1 MKKSEE
7 LKAAREELRSLAAK
21 MADEEAEV
29 TEEEKA
35 RAKELNEEIIPE
47 LQDAVE
53 KIADDAELLKGIV
66 GTIAKEEPVEETEP
80 KGNQTIGQKAAAA
93 IREKGVAKGD
103 RVTVAVKASTDNH
116 TETGYIDAI
125 TEVQP
130 DILPGAR
137 RDTVVAD
144 LFAQESTS
152 AAAVS
157 YYVESAAEGDPATV
171 AEGAKY
177 PQIHFGDPELKTVAI
192 AKIGCIYK
200 DTDELLSD
208 ATRLAQ
214 SIDNQATYRMDVVE
228 EDTIVSTLLGT
239 SGLQTATA
247 TSMEKAVDAIK
258 SAKAGIRK
266 NTPAFKADA
275 LLVNDEDWDE
285 LTSLKDSNGQYLV
298 GGPFIGQYGNGNGPA
313 EEPRIWGL
321 QVVPTQ
327 AVAKGTMVVGAFKA
341 GASVIRNGGR
351 TVEVTNSDGTDFE
364 QGLVAFRPSERIALA
379 VKYPAAFVKLTVSNG

>member
-7 LKAAREELRSLAAK
+7 LKAAREELRALAVK

-35 RAKELNEEIIPE
+35 RAKELNDEVIPE

-53 KIADDAELLKGIV
+53 KIADDAELLKGV
-66 GTIAKEEPVEETEP
+66 VSTIAKEEPVEEVQKSARTM
-80 KGNQTIGQKAAAA
+80 GQKAAEA

-103 RVTVAVKASTDNH
+103 RVCVNVKANTDNH
-116 TETGYIDAI
+116 TEQGYMDAI
-125 TEVQP
+125 TEVRP
-130 DILPGAR
+130 DILEGAR
-137 RDTVVAD
+137 RELVVAD
-144 LFAQESTS
+144 LFAQESTN

-157 YYVESAAEGDPATV
+157 YYVEAAAEGDPATV

-200 DTDELLSD
+200 DTDELLND
-208 ATRLAQ
+208 AVRLAQ
-214 SIDNQATYRMDVVE
+214 SIDNQATYRMDLVE
-228 EDTIVSTLLGT
+228 EDTLVSTLLGT
-239 SGLQTATA
+239 SGLQTAAASTMA
-247 TSMEKAVDAIK
+247 AAVDQIK

-275 LLVNDEDWDE
+275 LLINDEDWDA

-313 EEPRIWGL
+313 EEPRMWGL

-379 VKYPAAFVKLTVSNG
+379 VKYPAAFVKLTVSGD

>member
-7 LKAAREELRSLAAK
+7 LKAAREELRAIAEK
-21 MADEEAEV
+21 MAGETATD
-29 TEEEKA
+29 EEKA
-35 RAKELNEEIIPE
+35 RAKELNDEVIPA

-53 KIADDAELLKGIV
+53 QIADDAELLKGIV
-66 GTIAKEEPVEETEP
+66 GTIAKEEPVETEP
-80 KGNQTIGQKAAAA
+80 KNNQTMGQKAATA

-103 RVTVAVKASTDNH
+103 RVTVNVKAASDNH
-116 TETGYIDAI
+116 TEAGYIAAI

-137 RDTVVAD
+137 RELAVAD
-144 LFAQESTS
+144 LFAQESTT

-157 YYVESAAEGDPATV
+157 YYVEAAAEGDPATV

-214 SIDNQATYRMDVVE
+214 SIDNQATYRMDLVE
-228 EDTIVSTLLGT
+228 EDTLVTTLLGT
-239 SGLQTATA
+239 SGIQTATVSA
-247 TSMEKAVDAIK
+247 MDKAVDAIK

-275 LLVNDEDWDE
+275 LLINDEDWDE

-298 GGPFIGQYGNGNGPA
+298 GGPFIGAYGNGNGPV

-327 AVAKGTMVVGAFKA
+327 AVDKGTMVIGAYKA

-364 QGLVAFRPSERIALA
+364 NGLVAFRPSERIALA
-379 VKYPAAFVKLTVSNG
+379 VKYPAAFVKLTVA